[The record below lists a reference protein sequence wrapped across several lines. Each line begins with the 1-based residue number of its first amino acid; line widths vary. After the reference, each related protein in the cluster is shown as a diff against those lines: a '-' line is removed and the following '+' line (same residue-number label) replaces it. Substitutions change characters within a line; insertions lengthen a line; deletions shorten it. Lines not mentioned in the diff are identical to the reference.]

1 MASRHRKIDRKEID
15 HDGNT
20 NLENKSNKT
29 RKQGSKNKEKSEK
42 TFKPFKPIIT
52 AVVVISGIVL
62 LFVIALKSYKYYE
75 DNSTRTPLSAKIRE
89 FSEVISSLVE
99 LAETINS
106 QAEPD
111 PIDVLLTKR
120 LGPIQ
125 ARVSSLR
132 TQIRQNEELL
142 GNIKGPGGGPTNFI
156 ETTLRELTSFLE
168 ISFPQLDDEPE
179 SSPHS
184 APPL

>member
-99 LAETINS
+99 LAETQDLDRCRLSNFIPLY
-106 QAEPD
+106 QYLRPD
-111 PIDVLLTKR
+111 ENRPSYLNQNLSLPIVQLYAQLRLNRFSVK
-120 LGPIQ
+120 LGPHY
-125 ARVSSLR
+125 
-132 TQIRQNEELL
+132 
-142 GNIKGPGGGPTNFI
+142 IKL
-156 ETTLRELTSFLE
+156 ETRCPLCTS
-168 ISFPQLDDEPE
+168 
-179 SSPHS
+179 H
-184 APPL
+184 APNNVQHV